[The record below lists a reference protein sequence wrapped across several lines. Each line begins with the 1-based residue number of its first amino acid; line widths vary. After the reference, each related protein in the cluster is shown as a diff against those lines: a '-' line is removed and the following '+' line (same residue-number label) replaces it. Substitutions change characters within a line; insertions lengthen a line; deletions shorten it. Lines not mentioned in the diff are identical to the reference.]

1 VQTSGKSVP
10 HRGSDKVRGSEG
22 MEVTLLTS
30 ALGDTHAPHTHTAST
45 RTLPDWGRDT

>member
-1 VQTSGKSVP
+1 MQTPGKGAS
-10 HRGSDKVRGSEG
+10 HRGSDKVMGIEG

-30 ALGDTHAPHTHTAST
+30 TLGDTHAPPTHTAST